1 MIISYFIS
9 DVIHPLFMSGSGPV
23 VDRGLPGK
31 GKVREPWADSSP
43 LRLCYNGRPATVRLA
58 HPL

>member
-9 DVIHPLFMSGSGPV
+9 DVIHPFTVSGSGPV

-31 GKVREPWADSSP
+31 GKEEAVGVLLSSSS
-43 LRLCYNGRPATVRLA
+43 CYNGRPATVRLV
-58 HPL
+58 HPP